1 MVRGVR
7 GSGARGNRN
16 NPKTYKNDTTKQKP
30 NAVSTDKTKETVNKP
45 KHKKKFVRN
54 GSGNNRVMSYPL
66 RDSPSERTGDR
77 LQIRCLEFSPPDDS
91 GMEIGLM
98 NMFKKSD
105 DGVFSAISGRN
116 KKGTGDRDLIAKGK
130 ISIEQTDAQ
139 GNKYM
144 MGADDKAKLI
154 FRNEDANTRLGSGMK
169 QRTKFYIEL
178 PIPQEVQDSN
188 SVTWGEDRVN
198 ALELAALTVAQN
210 AMAADGLSAEGAI
223 AAAQASVQALNT
235 GIDVPGL
242 SADTQSAVRAAIS
255 GAAVGALGSNVSAK
269 SVIARSTGQ
278 ILNNNL
284 ELLFQGVNLRSFP
297 YSITFSPRGHK
308 EGLLVKDIIRSLKM
322 SMAPK
327 AGEIQEGSNQSIFI
341 KSPDVFQLKYLRDGE
356 DHPFLNAFKI
366 CALTGMSVNYTNAGT
381 YASYDDGT
389 PVNIRMN
396 LTFKEINPIY
406 HEDYLQD
413 GAGSGVG
420 Y

>member
-16 NPKTYKNDTTKQKP
+16 NPQTYKKDVTKQKT
-30 NAVSTDKTKETVNKP
+30 NAVSTDTTQSANQP

-105 DGVFSAISGRN
+105 DGTLSAITQ
-116 KKGTGDRDLIAKGK
+116 KDKDDIAAGK
-130 ISIEQTDAQ
+130 ITINQTDEK
-139 GNKYM
+139 GNTYQMKS
-144 MGADDKAKLI
+144 DDKAKLI

-178 PIPQEVQDSN
+178 PIPQELQDSN

-210 AMAADGLSAEGAI
+210 AMAADGLSVEGSI
-223 AAAQASVQALNT
+223 AAAQAAVQALNT

-297 YSITFSPRGHK
+297 YSITFSPRGYK

-413 GAGSGVG
+413 GSGPGVG

>member
-16 NPKTYKNDTTKQKP
+16 NPQTYKKDVTKQKV
-30 NAVSTDKTKETVNKP
+30 NAVSTDTSQSANQP

-98 NMFKKSD
+98 NMFKKTK
-105 DGVFSAISGRN
+105 DGAISAI
-116 KKGTGDRDLIAKGK
+116 TQDDRDAMSGENP
-130 ISIEQTDAQ
+130 SIVIQQTDLD
-139 GNKYM
+139 NNTYNMKST
-144 MGADDKAKLI
+144 DKAKLI

-188 SVTWGEDRVN
+188 SITWGEDRVN

-223 AAAQASVQALNT
+223 AAAQAAVQALNT

-297 YSITFSPRGHK
+297 YSITFSPRGYK

-366 CALTGMSVNYTNAGT
+366 CALTGMSVNYTGAGT

-406 HEDYLQD
+406 HEDYLQE
-413 GAGSGVG
+413 GSGPGVG